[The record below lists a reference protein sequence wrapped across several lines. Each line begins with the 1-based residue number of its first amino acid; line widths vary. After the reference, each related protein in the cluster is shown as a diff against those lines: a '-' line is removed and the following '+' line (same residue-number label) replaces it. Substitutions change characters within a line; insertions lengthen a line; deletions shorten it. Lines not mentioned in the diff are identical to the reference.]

1 MDPGSRRDFASL
13 DAAVR
18 GDARGGYLLLD
29 NPSCYVHIH
38 DMMSNNA
45 ASKVGQ
51 TLLDTCMCHK
61 TRMAARAIT
70 RAYDEALRA
79 TGLRA
84 TQISVLAAVGARGAL
99 SIKSL
104 ADSLEM
110 ERTTLTR
117 NLRPLEE
124 RGYVVLAPEGRH
136 RSRMLTL
143 SKAGQDAL
151 LEAVPLWENAQRT
164 VRRRLGGQRWP
175 AVQEALAELTAEA
188 GHPNTR

>member
-1 MDPGSRRDFASL
+1 MATDYTITGLA
-13 DAAVR
+13 
-18 GDARGGYLLLD
+18 
-29 NPSCYVHIH
+29 
-38 DMMSNNA
+38 
-45 ASKVGQ
+45 Q
-51 TLLDTCMCHK
+51 TVLDTCMCHK

-70 RAYDEALRA
+70 RAYDEALRS

-84 TQISVLAAVGARGAL
+84 TQIAVLAAVGARGAL

-124 RGYVVLAPEGRH
+124 QGLVAIAPEARH

-143 SKAGQDAL
+143 TSAGKAAL
-151 LEAVPLWENAQRT
+151 LKALPLWE
-164 VRRRLGGQRWP
+164 
-175 AVQEALAELTAEA
+175 
-188 GHPNTR
+188 